1 LKQRLENDLKTA
13 MRSGDTL
20 RRDTLRFLLD
30 AIHKEGV
37 ARLGAAVDRL
47 TAEGKDENARQQLL
61 AQNRPSD
68 LDDAAVQEVLTKQG
82 KMRRDSIDAFTKGG
96 RMELAEKERSE
107 LAIIAAY
114 LPEQLDESRVREIAV
129 RVIAETGAKGP
140 QDTKIVMPK
149 VIAETKGR
157 ADGKIVSGVVNA
169 LLKERVS

>member
-1 LKQRLENDLKTA
+1 
-13 MRSGDTL
+13 
-20 RRDTLRFLLD
+20 
-30 AIHKEGV
+30 
-37 ARLGAAVDRL
+37 
-47 TAEGKDENARQQLL
+47 
-61 AQNRPSD
+61 
-68 LDDAAVQEVLTKQG
+68 
-82 KMRRDSIDAFTKGG
+82 
-96 RMELAEKERSE
+96 MELAEKERSE